1 MMSKAGEVE
10 DEWMVDY
17 YGATDSIKSSIVARI
32 TAGVELQET

>member
-1 MMSKAGEVE
+1 MTSKASEVE

-17 YGATDSIKSSIVARI
+17 HGATDGIKSSIVARI